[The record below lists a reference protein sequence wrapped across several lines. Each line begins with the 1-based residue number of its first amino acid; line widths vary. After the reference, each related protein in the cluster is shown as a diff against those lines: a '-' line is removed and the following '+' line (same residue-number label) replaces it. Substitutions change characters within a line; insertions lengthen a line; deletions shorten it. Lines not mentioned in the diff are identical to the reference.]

1 MNEAAVSVAGAIG
14 SLNVAV
20 TAALTATS
28 VALSTGLVELTVGA
42 VLSGAPAGLIVSA
55 NALVEEAPPVTST
68 VKLDVPAVV
77 GVPLKTPA
85 ALRVNPAGGV
95 PTVTNQ
101 LYGGVPPVA
110 ANVWLY
116 AVPTVP
122 AVSGLVVVIAG
133 AAGRG
138 SF

>member
-1 MNEAAVSVAGAIG
+1 M
-14 SLNVAV
+14 
-20 TAALTATS
+20 
-28 VALSTGLVELTVGA
+28 
-42 VLSGAPAGLIVSA
+42 IVRTK
-55 NALVEEAPPVTST
+55 ALVEEAPPVTST

-95 PTVTNQ
+95 PTVTAQ

-122 AVSGLVVVIAG
+122 AVSGLVVVIAR

-138 SF
+138 SFASPGKVNAAISARFVEPSRRNPLPPARR